1 MTDVDLV
8 ELLDN
13 ADYLTPI
20 DGGYRVKLSD
30 DGRHHIDLL
39 RMLFNW
45 RVVATPVAHPDCY
58 DRGWCYFGTGDQSFR
73 KALLAALVWDGADDT
88 APAGYDKQV
97 GT

>member
-1 MTDVDLV
+1 VSAADLLDLV
-8 ELLDN
+8 EN
-13 ADYLTPI
+13 LTPI

-30 DGRHHIDLL
+30 DGRHHIDML
-39 RMLFNW
+39 RMIFNW
-45 RVVATPVAHPDCY
+45 RVVTTPVDMPLVY